1 MNVPNGPR
9 MFKHGVNYPQ
19 ATRQKL
25 YSKNTVRDIG
35 SEVRFVC
42 TVEVHLVVKSAF
54 WFLKNSPILPLL
66 LPPPPPPPLGI
77 KWDAP

>member
-35 SEVRFVC
+35 SAVRFVC
-42 TVEVHLVVKSAF
+42 TVEVHLVVNSAF
-54 WFLKNSPILPLL
+54 WFLKNSVQFWVTLSFELRVEL
-66 LPPPPPPPLGI
+66 VLV
-77 KWDAP
+77 